1 MKASRFWT
9 PKNAAVFILAALAAV
24 YVLIG
29 SLYSDTFYPGTF
41 VNDIYS
47 TGKTIVE
54 MNKELKRTQTTEI
67 FVVVVEDREYE
78 IKLQDIGYLTDY
90 SKELLK
96 IKEKQTSLF
105 WAEGLFRQSRYFIE
119 PKITFSKEAL
129 QQVCDASGIF
139 QDFVKEPVVEI
150 RKGEA
155 YELYDGMQ
163 HTLSVEKTMEKI
175 SDSLSKGEFCIDV
188 SDCFENLEYTA
199 AMERNLIMWE
209 KVKMFQNC
217 GVTYDMGDEK
227 IELTPEIT
235 SGFLKVNDKG
245 EFVGDGTGYLAPDE
259 EAIDAFVNSLC
270 ERYDTFGKPHTFK
283 TTAGDVIEIEGG
295 TYGNKLDYEAEK
307 AYLLNLF
314 TGENQR
320 KDTKENH
327 IPAYE
332 QEAYVRGYDDIGDT
346 YVEVDMGAQKL
357 YYYEEGE
364 LLIETDVVTGNLRNK
379 CDTPTGVNY
388 VYFMQR
394 NRTLRGPNYATP
406 VSYWMAVNGHIGLHD
421 ANWRKEFGGEIYKT
435 NGSHGCV
442 NIPKKTAGE
451 LYELLTVG
459 VPVVMFY

>member
-1 MKASRFWT
+1 M
-9 PKNAAVFILAALAAV
+9 
-24 YVLIG
+24 
-29 SLYSDTFYPGTF
+29 
-41 VNDIYS
+41 
-47 TGKTIVE
+47 
-54 MNKELKRTQTTEI
+54 
-67 FVVVVEDREYE
+67 
-78 IKLQDIGYLTDY
+78 
-90 SKELLK
+90 
-96 IKEKQTSLF
+96 
-105 WAEGLFRQSRYFIE
+105 
-119 PKITFSKEAL
+119 
-129 QQVCDASGIF
+129 
-139 QDFVKEPVVEI
+139 
-150 RKGEA
+150 
-155 YELYDGMQ
+155 
-163 HTLSVEKTMEKI
+163 
-175 SDSLSKGEFCIDV
+175 
-188 SDCFENLEYTA
+188 
-199 AMERNLIMWE
+199 
-209 KVKMFQNC
+209 
-217 GVTYDMGDEK
+217 
-227 IELTPEIT
+227 
-235 SGFLKVNDKG
+235 
-245 EFVGDGTGYLAPDE
+245 
-259 EAIDAFVNSLC
+259 
-270 ERYDTFGKPHTFK
+270 
-283 TTAGDVIEIEGG
+283 IEIEGG

-327 IPAYE
+327 IPIYE
-332 QEAYVRGYDDIGDT
+332 KEAYVRGYDDIGDT